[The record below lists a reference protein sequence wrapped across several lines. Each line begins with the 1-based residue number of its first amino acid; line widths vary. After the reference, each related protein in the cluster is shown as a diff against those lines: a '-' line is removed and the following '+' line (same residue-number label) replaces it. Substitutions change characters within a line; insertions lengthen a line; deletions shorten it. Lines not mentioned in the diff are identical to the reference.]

1 MFKIIQKSAAM
12 GNQGVIICEIAN
24 ARLFNDKKKMSFIK
38 ILKSK
43 CPNNRALRNSANDIG
58 PITTCKTNFHPL
70 FTVT

>member
-43 CPNNRALRNSANDIG
+43 CPNIE
-58 PITTCKTNFHPL
+58 P
-70 FTVT
+70 